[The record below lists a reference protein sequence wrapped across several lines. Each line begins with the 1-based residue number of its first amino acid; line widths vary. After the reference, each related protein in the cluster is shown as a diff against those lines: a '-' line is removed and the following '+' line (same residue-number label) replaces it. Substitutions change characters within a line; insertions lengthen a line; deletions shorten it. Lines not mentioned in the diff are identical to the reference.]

1 MPSRLRL
8 RARLAARRRPSV
20 RQGLRAALGI
30 WSLVLAAVLLV
41 AQVGVHAHL
50 IGHVGEATHAQGE
63 AHDDPAEHAA
73 DTPCLAC
80 LALAGVDLP
89 PLSADAA
96 GFQSANRTPAFLP
109 AAFRGASRLA
119 PRPRCRAPPA
129 LFVSV
134 A

>member
-1 MPSRLRL
+1 MSSRLRI
-8 RARLAARRRPSV
+8 RARLAALRRPSV
-20 RQGLRAALGI
+20 RRSAWL
-30 WSLVLAAVLLV
+30 WPLVLAAVLLV

-89 PLSADAA
+89 PLAADAA

-109 AAFRGASRLA
+109 ASFRGAGRLA

>member
-1 MPSRLRL
+1 MSSPLRI
-8 RARLAARRRPSV
+8 RARLVAWRPPSL
-20 RQGLRAALGI
+20 RQGLL
-30 WSLVLAAVLLV
+30 WPLVLAAVLLV

-50 IGHVGEATHAQGE
+50 IGHVGEATHVHQDE
-63 AHDDPAEHAA
+63 AHDGPAEHAA

-89 PLSADAA
+89 PLLADAA
-96 GFQSANRTPAFLP
+96 GVQSAERTPAFLP
-109 AAFRGASRLA
+109 ASFRGASRLA

-129 LFVSV
+129 LFVTV